1 MFVWCSLVR
10 NVWLHSTYCCQ
21 FFSSGFHFFFSFL
34 FFSFFFFFIFAI
46 AANKNDHIIYHIAAN
61 LLTPTR
67 FWGGF
72 IFLKQFMCVSVFLS
86 VNTFQHNGCTDF
98 NAVHLNGFLLHW
110 FLPYWNWWLWV
121 NGQGY
126 SDQKCISEWWKKI
139 QTWTMF
145 KSKSII
151 L

>member
-21 FFSSGFHFFFSFL
+21 FFLLDSTFSFL
-34 FFSFFFFFIFAI
+34 FFSFLFFFFHSCQQEWTYYIAHCRKSYNASMIFRRV
-46 AANKNDHIIYHIAAN
+46 Y
-61 LLTPTR
+61 
-67 FWGGF
+67 
-72 IFLKQFMCVSVFLS
+72 IFTAVYVCVSVFLS

-126 SDQKCISEWWKKI
+126 SDQKCMSEWWKKI